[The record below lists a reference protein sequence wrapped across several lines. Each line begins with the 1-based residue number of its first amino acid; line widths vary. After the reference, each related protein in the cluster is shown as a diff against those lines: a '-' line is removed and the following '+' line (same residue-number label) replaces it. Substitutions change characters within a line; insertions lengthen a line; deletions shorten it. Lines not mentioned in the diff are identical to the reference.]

1 MPSFPLH
8 GQSNAEGSFRVSH
21 RPTDGRT
28 GLDLSTAPI
37 DAPLFLVSSE
47 RSGSTLMRLM
57 LDHHP
62 DIAFAS
68 ETDFVVERMSDAGER
83 PPVAMYSDWVATVRA
98 FDYEIDRSL
107 GYDDLVNDFL
117 RQKQRASGGKPLV
130 GATVHRQFHRLRFLW
145 PHARYIHLIRDP
157 RDVARSVKQKGWAGN
172 VYQAAEFWINAERC
186 WDALLPH
193 LDSDQ
198 FVELHY
204 EHLVGRPRSELARI
218 CGFIGVEFDRSM
230 LEYQKSAPQYPPPDP
245 KLAFRWKSKMA
256 PGDVA
261 LVESRAGHL
270 LERRGYQP
278 SGVPPVRVG
287 AARRALL
294 QGEARAR
301 RLGDRISRYGA
312 RVVFLDVFGRR
323 LGLGRTASR
332 ARVHINAIDQHL
344 IDLERAG
351 LLAPSQDIAPV
362 GPAGGDVAAPDQD
375 SAPT

>member
-1 MPSFPLH
+1 M
-8 GQSNAEGSFRVSH
+8 SH
-21 RPTDGRT
+21 RPPDGGT
-28 GLDLSTAPI
+28 GCVVSPVPI

-62 DIAFAS
+62 GIAFAS
-68 ETDFVVERMSDAGER
+68 ETDFVVERVSDAGER
-83 PPVAMYSDWVATVRA
+83 PPVTSYTDWVTTVRS

-130 GATVHRQFHRLRFLW
+130 GATVHRRFHRLRFLW

-157 RDVARSVKQKGWAGN
+157 RDVARSVTQKGWAGN
-172 VYQAAEFWINAERC
+172 VYQAAEFWINAEGC
-186 WDALLPH
+186 WDALVPH

-204 EHLVGRPRSELARI
+204 EHLVTRPESELARV
-218 CGFIGVEFDRSM
+218 CAFIGVEFDPLM
-230 LEYQKSAPQYPPPDP
+230 LEYQKTARQYPPPDP
-245 KLAFRWKSKMA
+245 KLARRWTSKLA

-261 LVESRAGHL
+261 LVESRTGSL

-287 AARRALL
+287 ATRHALL
-294 QGEARAR
+294 LGDARVR
-301 RLGDRISRYGA
+301 RLRGRISRYGA
-312 RVVFLDVFGRR
+312 GVVFLDVCGRR
-323 LGLGRTASR
+323 LGFNRAASR
-332 ARVHINAIDQHL
+332 ARLHINATDQHAL
-344 IDLERAG
+344 DLERAG
-351 LLAPSQDIAPV
+351 LLAPSPDIA
-362 GPAGGDVAAPDQD
+362 PAGGDGAAPDRD
-375 SAPT
+375 IAPT

>member
-1 MPSFPLH
+1 MSH
-8 GQSNAEGSFRVSH
+8 G
-21 RPTDGRT
+21 PTDEGTSAAR
-28 GLDLSTAPI
+28 STAAV
-37 DAPLFLVSSE
+37 DVPLFLVSSE

-57 LDHHP
+57 LDHHR

-68 ETDFVVERMSDAGER
+68 ETDFVVERVSDVGER
-83 PPVAMYSDWVATVRA
+83 PPVAEYADWLTTVRA
-98 FDYEIDRSL
+98 FDYQIDRSL

-117 RQKQRASGGKPLV
+117 RQKQRASGDKPLV

-157 RDVARSVKQKGWAGN
+157 RDVSRSVTRKGWAGN
-172 VYQAAEFWINAERC
+172 VYQAAEFWINAEGC

-204 EHLVGRPRSELARI
+204 EHLVTRPQSELARL
-218 CGFIGVEFDRSM
+218 CGFIGVEFDPSM
-230 LEYQKSAPQYPPPDP
+230 LEYQKTARQYPPPDP
-245 KLAFRWKSKMA
+245 KLASRWKSKMA
-256 PGDVA
+256 PRDVA

-270 LERRGYQP
+270 LGRRGYQP

-294 QGEARAR
+294 LGDARAR
-301 RLGDRISRYGA
+301 LLGSRISRYGA

-323 LGLGRTASR
+323 LGLGPAASR
-332 ARVHINAIDQHL
+332 ARVDINAIDQHA

-351 LLAPSQDIAPV
+351 FLAPSPDIAPV
-362 GPAGGDVAAPDQD
+362 GPARGDVAPADRD

>member
-1 MPSFPLH
+1 M
-8 GQSNAEGSFRVSH
+8 SH
-21 RPTDGRT
+21 RPRDDGT
-28 GLDLSTAPI
+28 GRARSTAPV
-37 DAPLFLVSSE
+37 DVPLFLVSSE

-68 ETDFVVERMSDAGER
+68 ETDFVVERVSDAGER
-83 PPVAMYSDWVATVRA
+83 PPVAAYMDWVGTVRA

-117 RQKQRASGGKPLV
+117 RQKQRASGDKPLV

-157 RDVARSVKQKGWAGN
+157 RDVSRSVTQKGWAGN
-172 VYQAAEFWINAERC
+172 VYQAAEFWIKAEGC

-193 LDSDQ
+193 LDPDQ

-204 EHLVGRPRSELARI
+204 EDLVTRPRSELARV
-218 CGFIGVEFDRSM
+218 CGFIGVEFDPSM
-230 LEYQKSAPQYPPPDP
+230 LDYQKTARQYPPPDP
-245 KLAFRWKSKMA
+245 KLAFQWKSKLA
-256 PGDVA
+256 PRDVA
-261 LVESRAGHL
+261 LVESRTGRL

-294 QGEARAR
+294 LGEARTR
-301 RLGDRISRYGA
+301 RLGGRISRYGA

-323 LGLGRTASR
+323 LGLGPAASR
-332 ARVHINAIDQHL
+332 AHVRINAIDQHA

-351 LLAPSQDIAPV
+351 LLAPSADIAPV
-362 GPAGGDVAAPDQD
+362 GPADGDVVAPDRN